1 MRKGVWRTAM
11 RTVGRSLGAI
21 HRQVPARHQRDKCLV
36 SWRSHGAT
44 WQDFRANVLV
54 IVLDTNVLWAQFGQV
69 MAANGCACHVFDTN
83 VVSRRSQGTG

>member
-1 MRKGVWRTAM
+1 M

-21 HRQVPARHQRDKCLV
+21 HRQVPARLQRDKCLV
-36 SWRSHGAT
+36 SGRSHGAT
-44 WQDFRANVLV
+44 WQDFRAHVLV

-83 VVSRRSQGTG
+83 VVWRRAHGGPWWRNRA